1 LRYFNGLKAVEET
14 MARDEYT
21 GFAPEMEDEYDE
33 YEYEQDEGAAYTETE
48 AGGVLD
54 EADEMEL
61 ASALLEVT
69 DEGEL
74 DEFIGNFVKR
84 FRSPAAKALKGLLK
98 KAALQALPIV
108 RMALGGPASGDVAA
122 QAGKLFGLELEG
134 LSAEDQEFEA
144 AKAFVTFAAD
154 AANNAAQAEPE
165 VPPQTAARAGFVAAA
180 RQHAPGL
187 VRPTGRP
194 SPIGT
199 RKRRGQWERYGRH
212 IVVRDV

>member
-1 LRYFNGLKAVEET
+1 
-14 MARDEYT
+14 
-21 GFAPEMEDEYDE
+21 MESGE
-33 YEYEQDEGAAYTETE
+33 YEYDTETE
-48 AGGVLD
+48 AESALD
-54 EADEMEL
+54 EAEEMEL
-61 ASALLEVT
+61 ASELLEVT

-74 DEFIGNFVKR
+74 EQFIGNFVKR
-84 FRSPAAKALKGLLK
+84 FVRSPVAKALGGLLK
-98 KAALQALPIV
+98 NAARQTLPIV
-108 RMALGGPASGDVAA
+108 GTALGGPAGGDVAA

-144 AKAFVTFAAD
+144 ARQFVRFAD
-154 AANNAAQAEPE
+154 QAAKNAAQAEPG

-194 SPIGT
+194 LPTGA
-199 RKRRGQWERYGRH
+199 RKRRGQWERHGRH

>member
-14 MARDEYT
+14 MARNGYGTE
-21 GFAPEMEDEYDE
+21 FEPEMENDE
-33 YEYEQDEGAAYTETE
+33 YEYEQDEGTAYTETE
-48 AGGVLD
+48 DESLLD

-74 DEFIGNFVKR
+74 DEFIGNFLKQ

-98 KAALQALPIV
+98 NAARQALPIV
-108 RMALGGPASGDVAA
+108 GTALGGPAGGDVAA

-144 AKAFVTFAAD
+144 ARQFVRFAD
-154 AANNAAQAEPE
+154 QAAKNAAQAEPG
-165 VPPQTAARAGFVAAA
+165 VPPQTAANAAAVAAA

-199 RKRRGQWERYGRH
+199 RKRRGRWERYGRH